1 MGIKKGVGNITDCF
15 FRILN
20 VNLWLLINNQQKL
33 SVRKL
38 LNKDSQ
44 YYTSLK
50 NLSIMKFSL
59 PELPYAHDALA
70 PVISAETISFHYG
83 KHHQTYVN
91 NLNGMVQGT
100 EFENADLDTI
110 VKKSEGPIFNNAA
123 QIWNH
128 NFYFLSLTPK
138 KGSKPGVSLSKAIDE
153 AFGSFDNFKD
163 EFGKAAV
170 SVFGSGWAWLVKD
183 SDGKLSISKE
193 SNAGNPLTRGL
204 TPLLTFDVWEHA
216 YYIDYQNRRAD
227 YVAALWNLVDW
238 DVVSA
243 RY

>member
-1 MGIKKGVGNITDCF
+1 
-15 FRILN
+15 
-20 VNLWLLINNQQKL
+20 
-33 SVRKL
+33 
-38 LNKDSQ
+38 
-44 YYTSLK
+44 
-50 NLSIMKFSL
+50 MKFSL

-83 KHHQTYVN
+83 KHHQAYVN
-91 NLNGMVQGT
+91 NLNNLTPGT
-100 EFENADLDTI
+100 DFEQADLDTI
-110 VKKSEGPIFNNAA
+110 VKKSEGAVFNNAA

-138 KGSKPGVSLSKAIDE
+138 KGSAPNATLTNAINE
-153 AFGSFDNFKD
+153 AFGSLDNFKA

-183 SDGKLSISKE
+183 AEGKLSIVKE
-193 SNAGNPLTRGL
+193 SNAGNPMTRGL

-216 YYIDYQNRRAD
+216 YYIDYQNRRPD
-227 YVAALWNLVDW
+227 YVAALWDLVDW
-238 DVVSA
+238 NVVSA